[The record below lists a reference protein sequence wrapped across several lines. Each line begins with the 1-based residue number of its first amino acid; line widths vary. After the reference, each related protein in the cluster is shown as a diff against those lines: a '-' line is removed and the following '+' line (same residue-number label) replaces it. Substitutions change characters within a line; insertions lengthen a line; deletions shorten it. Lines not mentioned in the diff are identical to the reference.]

1 VMHMKKMGLIIRLKA
16 VEHMCEYIQIH
27 SAVTHIRTKKS
38 ADDVYKMGD
47 LILKNK
53 EINK

>member
-1 VMHMKKMGLIIRLKA
+1 MMHMKKMGLIIRLKA

-27 SAVTHIRTKKS
+27 STVTHIRTKS